1 MPSKRKHLGQ
11 MGAGSIVI
19 SAKAEGA
26 KMESPK
32 SPSND
37 VPAKS
42 QKQKKPRRKSIKNA
56 ASAQGNVTPILGEN
70 TYWLTRI
77 VFVRMVCFLYFVA
90 FLVAYNQVAV
100 RLKLIQALTRSR
112 FPKE

>member
-1 MPSKRKHLGQ
+1 
-11 MGAGSIVI
+11 
-19 SAKAEGA
+19 
-26 KMESPK
+26 MESPK
-32 SPSND
+32 SPSNING
-37 VPAKS
+37 PAKA
-42 QKQKKPRRKSIKNA
+42 QKKKKPKRKSASEGKNA
-56 ASAQGNVTPILGEN
+56 ASAQADVTPILGEN